1 MNNFFKFKNKL
12 LQSYYKSFLA
22 SLDNYLEL
30 IYSVKH
36 LPYLEKLTDERSKLQ
51 KEVKLI
57 QDFVF
62 PFYQYPELNH
72 HFLKYLISV
81 KEPRD
86 AAFNKSNLMII
97 SGPEGVGKTWFMKY
111 NLKTL
116 DKMDLKTKPFVKF
129 FYLI

>member
-1 MNNFFKFKNKL
+1 MNKLFKFKNKL
-12 LQSYYKSFLA
+12 LQSYYKSFLS
-22 SLDNYLEL
+22 SLDHLQEL
-30 IYSVKH
+30 LYSVKY

-51 KEVKLI
+51 NEVKLI

-72 HFLKYLISV
+72 HFLKYLTSA
-81 KEPRD
+81 KDPRD

-116 DKMDLKTKPFVKF
+116 DKMDLKTKPFVIF
-129 FYLI
+129 L